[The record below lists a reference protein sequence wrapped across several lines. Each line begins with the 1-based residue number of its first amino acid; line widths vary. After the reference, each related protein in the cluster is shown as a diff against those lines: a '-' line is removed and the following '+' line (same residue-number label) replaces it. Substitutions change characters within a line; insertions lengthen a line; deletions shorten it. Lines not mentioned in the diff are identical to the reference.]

1 MLGVD
6 LTMTATFAHGIGVRG
21 DLPLPV
27 WMFAYMAAAA
37 LLISFIV
44 LSMYWSKPKF
54 EGRCL
59 ERPLPSR
66 LQPVARFAALG
77 IRLLGLVLFG
87 VVLAASLF
95 GELGPNAT
103 IAPVAVYVAFWVGL
117 LLFSAV
123 FGDVWRLLSP
133 WETIASAG
141 AWVRRRFFARVRPS
155 QRWRPT
161 PSQSGWVAAAALL
174 AFAALELVHPN
185 PSGTRLLGAAI
196 LGYSVLMLTAASLW
210 GKEWLREGEGFGVIF
225 RHIGAMGVFCADAS
239 GRLAVR
245 PPIVGLAGMR
255 VSLPHAFVILIVPA
269 TTSFDGISRTD
280 WWQGLLGARIGWE
293 TVGFG
298 AYGLIQ
304 SSLNFAVFYIAAMAV
319 GAALTKTPL
328 RDMLTG
334 FAHSL
339 VPIALAY
346 HVGHYFSLMVF
357 EGQNFLTFLSR
368 PFGGSADLFGTSHF
382 QINYRLLAPAAI
394 AWVQSLTTL
403 FGHLAGVVLAHDR
416 AVARFAPR
424 EALRSQVALMLVMVG
439 LTVAGMFLLLNA

>member
-1 MLGVD
+1 
-6 LTMTATFAHGIGVRG
+6 MTETASAATFAHGIGVRG

-37 LLISFIV
+37 LLVSFIV

-54 EGRCL
+54 EGRRL
-59 ERPLPSR
+59 ERTLPPWVQPIAR
-66 LQPVARFAALG
+66 LSAL
-77 IRLLGLVLFG
+77 ITRLLGLVLFG
-87 VVLAASLF
+87 LVLAASLF

-133 WETIASAG
+133 WETLAAAG
-141 AWVRRRFFARVRPS
+141 AWIRRRYFAGAAPLRL
-155 QRWRPT
+155 RWRP
-161 PSQSGWVAAAALL
+161 SSAQSGWLAAAVLL
-174 AFAALELVHPN
+174 AFAALELVHPR
-185 PSGTRLLGAAI
+185 PSDTRVLGWAI
-196 LGYSVLMLTAASLW
+196 LGYSLFVLAGASLW
-210 GKEWLREGEGFGVIF
+210 GREWLREGEGFGVIF
-225 RHIGAMGVFCADAS
+225 RHIGAMGVFCADER

-245 PPIVGLAGMR
+245 PPIVGLARMR
-255 VSLPHAFVILIVPA
+255 ISLPHAFVILLMPA

-304 SSLNFAVFYIAAMAV
+304 SSLNFAVIYIAAMAV

-328 RDMLTG
+328 KDMLSG

-357 EGQNFLTFLSR
+357 EGQNFLTFLSN
-368 PFGGSADLFGTSHF
+368 PFGGSANLFGTAHF

-394 AWVQSLTTL
+394 AWVQSLTTV

-416 AVARFAPR
+416 AVARFRPR
-424 EALRSQVALMLVMVG
+424 DAVRSQVGLMVVMVG
-439 LTVAGMFLLLNA
+439 LTVVGMFLLLNA